1 LDPEASIEE
10 TRRGKYKLD
19 MADFLTAVSTKK
31 VKAPEPLLQQ
41 VKNLKI
47 QNVVEIDSTKSLLD
61 ALKSQPSQE
70 TVTNAL
76 IYMTSDGF
84 SLLLPDPLNAS
95 IAHQLVND
103 TIPHYWRPLHK
114 SPQAR
119 QFCRILRNPTGIGH
133 MITRLR
139 SLISDT
145 RQKKA
150 PGEERDSAIHVEDLL
165 DVLEGT
171 LKEDDTSIKVLQD
184 VQKNGKSAMQKKLI
198 WREYLS
204 QIASGRIVS
213 IVAEAED
220 ATKAQST
227 SRSSSW
233 LADGSKFAAW
243 LGRNIAYLM
252 RETEQNDEAVV
263 EICSKALTLGYTGT
277 LNISEATSPY

>member
-1 LDPEASIEE
+1 
-10 TRRGKYKLD
+10 

-31 VKAPEPLLQQ
+31 VKAPEPSLQE
-41 VKNLKI
+41 VKSLSI
-47 QNVVEIDSTKSLLD
+47 QDAVDINSTKSLLE
-61 ALKSQPSQE
+61 ALKSQPSQD
-70 TVTNAL
+70 TVTNAMR
-76 IYMTSDGF
+76 YMTSDGF

-103 TIPHYWRPLHK
+103 TIPHYWRPLRK
-114 SPQAR
+114 SPQGR
-119 QFCRILRNPTGIGH
+119 LFCKILRSPTGIGH

-139 SLISDT
+139 SLITDT

-150 PGEERDSAIHVEDLL
+150 PGEERDSATHVEDLL

-171 LKEDDTSIKVLQD
+171 LKEDDTSSKVLHD
-184 VQKNGKSAMQKKLI
+184 VQKNGKSAVQKKLI

-220 ATKAQST
+220 GINSIST
-227 SRSSSW
+227 SRPRSW
-233 LADGSKFAAW
+233 LANGGNFAAW

-252 RETEQNDEAVV
+252 RETNQSEEAVV
-263 EICSKALTLGYTGT
+263 DICSKALTLGYTGT
-277 LNISEATSPY
+277 SHTPATAHIY